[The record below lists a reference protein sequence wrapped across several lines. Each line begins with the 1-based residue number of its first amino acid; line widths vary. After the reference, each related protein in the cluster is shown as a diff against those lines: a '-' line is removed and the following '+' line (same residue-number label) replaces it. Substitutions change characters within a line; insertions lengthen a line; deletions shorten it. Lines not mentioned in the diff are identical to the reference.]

1 MEKLFT
7 ELLKIKKAF
16 ATCQVQMTK
25 NEYLDVY
32 TVYIKK
38 Y

>member
-1 MEKLFT
+1 MGKLFT
-7 ELLKIKKAF
+7 ELFKIKKAF

-25 NEYLDVY
+25 DEYLKVY